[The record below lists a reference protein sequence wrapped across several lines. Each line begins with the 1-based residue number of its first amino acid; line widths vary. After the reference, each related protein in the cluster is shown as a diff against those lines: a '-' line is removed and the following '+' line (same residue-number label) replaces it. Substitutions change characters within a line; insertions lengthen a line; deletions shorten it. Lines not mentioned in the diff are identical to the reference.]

1 MSRPRSSFDGFP
13 LFAGEPDIW
22 KSLDEPTKEQV
33 LDYLAVLLLRHLEQT
48 AVHAQKKG
56 PSPKEP
62 KDER

>member
-1 MSRPRSSFDGFP
+1 MNRPRSSFDGLP

-22 KSLDEPTKEQV
+22 KSLDEPTRESV

-48 AVHAQKKG
+48 AMHAQKKS
-56 PSPKEP
+56 PSRKEP

>member
-33 LDYLAVLLLRHLEQT
+33 LDSLAVLLLRHLEWT
-48 AVHAQKKG
+48 APYAPTK
-56 PSPKEP
+56 SPVRKET

>member
-1 MSRPRSSFDGFP
+1 MNRPRSSFDSFP

-33 LDYLAVLLLRHLEQT
+33 LDYLAVLLLRHFEQT
-48 AVHAQKKG
+48 AAYAQKKS
-56 PSPKEP
+56 PSRKEA

>member
-22 KSLDEPTKEQV
+22 KSLDEPTREQV
-33 LDYLAVLLLRHLEQT
+33 LDSLAVLLFRHLERT
-48 AVHAQKKG
+48 VPDAPTK
-56 PSPKEP
+56 SPVRKET